1 MAKRKSTY
9 EIIFGAVNNTGK
21 AIGDIG
27 KGISGIASPVADAA
41 NAILKLD
48 AAIIAMTAGGL
59 TLAIK
64 KFAEYEDVMLK
75 VKGIAGANGQQY
87 EKLSKQTQDL
97 GKTTK
102 FTAKE
107 AADGLQFLTQA
118 GFDVEKAYT
127 ALPEVLNLAAAS
139 GLELGRTADIVT
151 NIMAGYG
158 IEAKDL
164 AKTNDILTAT
174 FTSSN
179 QGLDELGGAFEY
191 VGPVAKALD
200 IPLSTTASLL
210 GKLADAGYKGEK
222 GGTAL
227 RNILST
233 LIAPTTSAGNLFKK
247 LGVNA
252 SDLGVNL
259 ADSASALKSLGVNVK
274 DAATG
279 GLKPMTDILRDLE
292 VGLNKIPGSADRTA
306 ALLTIFGKRGGP
318 QLQALL
324 NQGVGSIDKLED
336 KIKSLGGV
344 TDKIAKEMESGM
356 GGALR
361 SLNSAFDGFF
371 ISIGARIKEE
381 PIDGFKEFFL
391 SASNAVDSGAFDPI
405 FKILNETGER
415 IGNTLKKIAELLPE
429 ALEGVDYTGFIKAF
443 EGLSD
448 TLSDA
453 FGVADLTTAEG
464 LQEAIQGIVDTGTSL
479 ISVTKGII
487 EAWGPF
493 FTAVGAA
500 VDSFNDLD
508 EGTKEFIG
516 NLGGAAQQLVAL
528 AGGLT
533 VIGISIKAVGFAMS
547 GFSRVYAGITAVAG
561 SAATAAAGLVAVAGV
576 IGAAIGTLIRLIPG
590 VDDLTQSLIGLIDEA
605 ITGTNLND
613 LKVGESEEDL
623 KNKVDAL
630 AKYRKNIKGIKD
642 DAKEPIKVGLKID
655 DSVLLAGQ
663 IQKAFEKIRGDLGLK
678 IRIELEKERV
688 FEVKKELDAALGLV
702 EGEKKIILSVAGD
715 IELDKAAKDLTT
727 DIDKIDDKL
736 RELSARR
743 NTIEVVAQINT
754 SKGVV
759 TPNELAIE
767 FDSINKEI
775 NKLVSTKKQIQLELN
790 DNETFKRLDKVQQN
804 LDAVTAKEKI
814 LRLKSEVNEGKGFGK
829 LVDEIQVLEDGSYKI
844 TVKPELDN
852 TATEDT
858 EKKIDQL
865 TKDREFVLKIETE
878 KIKAETEQ
886 VTTRIK
892 EQSKIIS
899 EALKFKYELD
909 IKQSEIAFQTFD
921 TAVKSSTALAIEAT
935 KANTSLFGSFSAD
948 KLDLE
953 ALSLWRQQVRQN
965 LSVQERQATIQEK
978 ILEQTLEEIKLRNQL
993 KRDLITGEKAALRI
1007 TIDDRLGPMLT
1018 AAVKEAIPYLQLW
1031 GETEDAAEF
1040 LIEAAG

>member
-21 AIGDIG
+21 AIGDIS
-27 KGISGIASPVADAA
+27 KGLNGIASPAADAA

-48 AAIIAMTAGGL
+48 AAIVAMVGGGL
-59 TLAIK
+59 ALAVK
-64 KFAEYEDVMLK
+64 KFADYEDVMLK
-75 VKGIAGANGQQY
+75 VKGITGANEEQY
-87 EKLSKQTQDL
+87 KKLSEQTQEL
-97 GKTTK
+97 GTSTR

-107 AADGLQFLTQA
+107 AAEGLQFLAQA
-118 GFDVEKAYT
+118 GFDVEKSYK
-127 ALPEVLNLAAAS
+127 ALPDVLNLASAAA
-139 GLELGRTADIVT
+139 LDLGRTSDIVT
-151 NIMAGYG
+151 NIMTGYG
-158 IEAKDL
+158 IAAEDL
-164 AKTNDILTAT
+164 AKTNDILVKT
-174 FTSSN
+174 FTSTN
-179 QGLDELGGAFEY
+179 TNLDQLGSAFEF
-191 VGPVAKALD
+191 VGPVAKSLD
-200 IPLSTTASLL
+200 IDFKEVAAAVGLL
-210 GKLADAGYKGEK
+210 GNAGFQGEK

-227 RNILST
+227 RNILLS
-233 LIAPTTSAGNLFKK
+233 LVAPTTNMSKLMEK
-247 LGVNA
+247 LGVSTEEFGIDISSSRN
-252 SDLGVNL
+252 
-259 ADSASALKSLGVNVK
+259 ALKSLGVEVK
-274 DAATG
+274 GADG
-279 GLKPMTDILRDLE
+279 KLKPLTDLFGDLKTKLDE
-292 VGLNKIPGSADRTA
+292 IPSSADRSATA
-306 ALLTIFGKRGGP
+306 VQIFGKRGGP
-318 QLQALL
+318 QLLALL
-324 NQGVGSIDKLED
+324 NQGLPAFDSLKKNLDESGGAAKKLAE
-336 KIKSLGGV
+336 
-344 TDKIAKEMESGM
+344 EMESGL

-361 SLNSAFDGFF
+361 SLNSAFEGFF
-371 ISIGARIKEE
+371 IRIGAEIQSG
-381 PIDGFKEFFL
+381 PIDGFAEFFR
-391 SASNAVDSGAFDPI
+391 SAANAVKGDTFDPI

-453 FGVADLTTAEG
+453 FGVADLTTAKG
-464 LQEAIQGIVDTGTSL
+464 LNQAIQSIVDTGTSL
-479 ISVTKGII
+479 ISITKGII

-493 FTAVGAA
+493 FTAVGEA

-508 EGTKEFIG
+508 AGTKEFIG
-516 NLGGAAQQLVAL
+516 NLGGVAQQVVLL
-528 AGGLT
+528 GGGLT

-547 GFSRVYAGITAVAG
+547 GFSGVAASITAVAG

-642 DAKEPIKVGLKID
+642 DAKEPVKISAEVD
-655 DSVLLAGQ
+655 AGSLTELQ
-663 IQKAFEKIRGDLGLK
+663 RKIGEAFSQTQKDFRL
-678 IRIELEKERV
+678 
-688 FEVKKELDAALGLV
+688 
-702 EGEKKIILSVAGD
+702 
-715 IELDKAAKDLTT
+715 
-727 DIDKIDDKL
+727 DID
-736 RELSARR
+736 
-743 NTIEVVAQINT
+743 
-754 SKGVV
+754 
-759 TPNELAIE
+759 P
-767 FDSINKEI
+767 DSINDSTNLVKTKFKETLGDVAQSI
-775 NKLVSTKKQIQLELN
+775 KQ
-790 DNETFKRLDKVQQN
+790 
-804 LDAVTAKEKI
+804 
-814 LRLKSEVNEGKGFGK
+814 
-829 LVDEIQVLEDGSYKI
+829 LEDGSYVI
-844 TVKPELDN
+844 ELLPEL
-852 TATEDT
+852 EGIG
-858 EKKIDQL
+858 EVEEKIDKL